1 MDYIIAY
8 TGLSCCLNIGPEAET
23 LPLVDGSSRVGVKAY
38 TKETAYLSIVTEK
51 HSIKGL
57 C

>member
-8 TGLSCCLNIGPEAET
+8 TGLFCCLNIGPEAET